1 MNMVAMK
8 MNKNPEDVEMFICIL
23 EEVLQKMTVS
33 DIRQMTAED
42 EDIFKQMEVPID
54 IFNQMKF
61 LMQET

>member
-1 MNMVAMK
+1 MNLVALR

-42 EDIFKQMEVPID
+42 EDIFKQMEIPID
-54 IFNQMKF
+54 ILNQMKF